1 MSLNP
6 ESMKPMAMVKVT
18 TSLTIAP
25 ILQQVTCRFSP
36 VCSKYTSLY
45 ARILFLTFV
54 LENNHH
60 IYVLENSVWDLNGR
74 YNLAF
79 EDNDDLK
86 WVSVNGNNV
95 TSMLVVGNI
104 NICFNTYK
112 NFIILEFLWRQI
124 RSSCITI
131 SSCRLPLWQCQQHF
145 PDSYLAY
152 VLRSPL
158 PRHQPIYYPI
168 SVLCTVS
175 FFGSLHLGD
184 RECNLH
190 AHNA

>member
-1 MSLNP
+1 MHSPDSSPKQLQGASRTSGGTSCGHVHGNVFNFTDVRKVLKEDPGPGITLKGKVYIYTSSSNPMSLNP

-112 NFIILEFLWRQI
+112 NFIILEFL
-124 RSSCITI
+124 
-131 SSCRLPLWQCQQHF
+131 
-145 PDSYLAY
+145 
-152 VLRSPL
+152 
-158 PRHQPIYYPI
+158 
-168 SVLCTVS
+168 
-175 FFGSLHLGD
+175 
-184 RECNLH
+184 
-190 AHNA
+190 

>member
-1 MSLNP
+1 M
-6 ESMKPMAMVKVT
+6 
-18 TSLTIAP
+18 
-25 ILQQVTCRFSP
+25 
-36 VCSKYTSLY
+36 YTSLY

-60 IYVLENSVWDLNGR
+60 IYILKNSVWDLNGR

-112 NFIILEFLWRQI
+112 NFIILEFL
-124 RSSCITI
+124 
-131 SSCRLPLWQCQQHF
+131 
-145 PDSYLAY
+145 
-152 VLRSPL
+152 
-158 PRHQPIYYPI
+158 
-168 SVLCTVS
+168 
-175 FFGSLHLGD
+175 
-184 RECNLH
+184 
-190 AHNA
+190 